1 MLDGVGDVQEEVKIR
16 STLYYITILLTYI
29 TKVYY
34 IGIYQKSDIFEVGGY
49 SHTGFTKSTR
59 LNSFKN
65 RTEEI
70 PYISKYR
77 TSYIIKNP
85 LLS

>member
-1 MLDGVGDVQEEVKIR
+1 MLDGVGDVLEGVKIR
-16 STLYYITILLTYI
+16 STLYYIIILLTYI

-34 IGIYQKSDIFEVGGY
+34 VGIYQKSDVFEVGY

-77 TSYIIKNP
+77 TSYIIKK
-85 LLS
+85 SFVE